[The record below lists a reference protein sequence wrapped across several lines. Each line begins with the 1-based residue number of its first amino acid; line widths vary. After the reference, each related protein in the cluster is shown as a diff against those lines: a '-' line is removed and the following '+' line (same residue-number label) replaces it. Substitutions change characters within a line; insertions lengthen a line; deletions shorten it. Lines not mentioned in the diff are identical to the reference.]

1 MSLKNDGMRSTL
13 NEMTEEHALA
23 TFHNWKSKCWATTTC
38 IAFGKKKMLLFA
50 TSLGPKS
57 RFTYKVN
64 TTAYE
69 NVTIFF
75 CLMHI
80 LQCGKKMHMYIFWFS
95 I

>member
-38 IAFGKKKMLLFA
+38 IAFGKKKCYYLPLHLVQNQDLPTKLTLLF
-50 TSLGPKS
+50 
-57 RFTYKVN
+57 

-80 LQCGKKMHMYIFWFS
+80 LQCGKKMHMYIF
-95 I
+95 